1 MTLPAI
7 LKKAIPVY
15 AGDSF
20 SVPLILRDEVTQEPS
35 DLSAWGDWTAWVA
48 LRGTKLAEFT
58 VTRVGANEIHLDLNP
73 AETRAL
79 FEKVGRN
86 TKLDFDVQGKSGD
99 IVSTWVRGQLSIT
112 DDITKED

>member
-1 MTLPAI
+1 MALPAV
-7 LKKAIPVY
+7 LRKPIPVY

-20 SVPLILRDEVTQEPS
+20 NVPLILRDETTQEPS

-48 LRGTKLAEFT
+48 FQGTKLAEFT
-58 VTRVGANEIHLDLNP
+58 VTRVGANEIHLALSP
-73 AETRAL
+73 VETRAL

-86 TKLDFDVQGKSGD
+86 VRLDFDVQGKSGG

-112 DDITKED
+112 DDITKEY

>member
-1 MTLPAI
+1 MTLPAV
-7 LKKAIPVY
+7 LKKALPVY

-35 DLSAWGDWTAWVA
+35 DLSTWGDWAAWVA

-86 TKLDFDVQGKSGD
+86 TKLDFDVQGKSGGV
-99 IVSTWVRGQLSIT
+99 VSTWVRGQLSIT

>member
-1 MTLPAI
+1 M
-7 LKKAIPVY
+7 
-15 AGDSF
+15 
-20 SVPLILRDEVTQEPS
+20 
-35 DLSAWGDWTAWVA
+35 
-48 LRGTKLAEFT
+48 
-58 VTRVGANEIHLDLNP
+58 TRVGANEIHLDLNP